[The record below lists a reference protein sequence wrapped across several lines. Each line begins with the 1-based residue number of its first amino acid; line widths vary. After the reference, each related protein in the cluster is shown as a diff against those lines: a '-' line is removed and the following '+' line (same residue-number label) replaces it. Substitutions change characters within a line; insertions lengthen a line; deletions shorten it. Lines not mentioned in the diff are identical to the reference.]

1 MKKFLITLCLL
12 IATSFAEVKSQG
24 CLTAD
29 MIILIDWSGSEMGN
43 EKELA
48 TAARLFVSEL
58 PIDTLQLRIGAI
70 IFADEPLDMIP
81 LTGNKFRLLQNLD
94 DLKSTDANGG
104 TQITESIELAGDMLV
119 NERKVSKIIVIISD
133 GEIPDIE
140 DAVES
145 LNYMKETIPLSVY
158 AVHIG
163 AETEENINNLILMT
177 GNSLLVEY
185 TTSHG
190 LVEGLRRL
198 SFCN

>member
-1 MKKFLITLCLL
+1 MKKILL
-12 IATSFAEVKSQG
+12 LFFILFASSQVKSQG

-43 EKELA
+43 EDELA
-48 TAARLFVSEL
+48 TAARLFASEL
-58 PIDTLQLRIGAI
+58 PIDTLQLRIGAV
-70 IFADEPLDMIP
+70 IFADEPLDMIA
-81 LTGNKFRLLQNLD
+81 LTGNKFRLLQNID
-94 DLKSTDANGG
+94 DLRTTEANGG

-140 DAVES
+140 DAVET
-145 LNYMKETIPLSVY
+145 LNYIKETIPLSVY

-185 TTSHG
+185 ATSHG